1 MSAYTRRTKATS
13 DLTAQEFNHLHNAV
27 SHRLT
32 CGVYLLDVLTNRF
45 GGNEAV
51 FSIWARREL
60 DASPQSVWRYI
71 ELARNKDMIPAGA
84 THLIDVYRELGIDAA
99 E

>member
-1 MSAYTRRTKATS
+1 MSAYIRKTKATS
-13 DLTAQEFNHLHNAV
+13 DIIAQELNLLHNAV
-27 SHRLT
+27 NHRLA

-45 GGNEAV
+45 GSNEAL

-71 ELARNKDMIPAGA
+71 ELARNKDIIPDGA
-84 THLIDVYRELGIDAA
+84 THLIDVYRTLGIDAS